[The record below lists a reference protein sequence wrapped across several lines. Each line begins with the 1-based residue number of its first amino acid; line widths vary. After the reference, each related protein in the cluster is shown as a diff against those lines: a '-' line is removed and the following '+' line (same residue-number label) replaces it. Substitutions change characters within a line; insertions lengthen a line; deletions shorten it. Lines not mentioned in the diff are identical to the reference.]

1 VWIIVGNDGA
11 SDDDD
16 VFRPDVL
23 THPAFGSALWWLEM
37 VVVLFFSFLS

>member
-11 SDDDD
+11 SDDDG

-23 THPAFGSALWWLEM
+23 SRPGFGGALWWLEM
-37 VVVLFFSFLS
+37 VVVLFSSF